1 MQCFSFKK
9 KSILTIAMEG
19 YSYGAERAQ
28 VREIGDNDHIIPLY
42 SYGVGTFDFDLKKVN
57 PMVNL
62 SQVMAEKHVNKFFN
76 DEIK

>member
-1 MQCFSFKK
+1 MQYFSFKK

-28 VREIGDNDHIIPLY
+28 VRDIGDNNHIIPLY

-57 PMVNL
+57 PMAKMA
-62 SQVMAEKHVNKFFN
+62 QVKAEKDVNNYFSN
-76 DEIK
+76 